1 MKVSSMSMLQ
11 LQHVLVLLH
20 TLVLIGL
27 IKLIAK
33 SGMLMEA
40 VLGMLVTIV
49 LITTETN
56 LNVNDTL
63 DVLMRLRIVPFT
75 MVMSLLV
82 RERLAVLGVVT
93 IAHL

>member
-1 MKVSSMSMLQ
+1 MEGVLG
-11 LQHVLVLLH
+11 LLVLH
-20 TLVLIGL
+20 
-27 IKLIAK
+27 
-33 SGMLMEA
+33 
-40 VLGMLVTIV
+40 V

>member
-1 MKVSSMSMLQ
+1 MEGVLG
-11 LQHVLVLLH
+11 LLVLH
-20 TLVLIGL
+20 
-27 IKLIAK
+27 
-33 SGMLMEA
+33 
-40 VLGMLVTIV
+40 V

-63 DVLMRLRIVPFT
+63 DVLTKLRIVPFT

>member
-1 MKVSSMSMLQ
+1 MVHHLRVVQ
-11 LQHVLVLLH
+11 V
-20 TLVLIGL
+20 GL

-49 LITTETN
+49 LFTMATS
-56 LNVNDTL
+56 LDVNDNL
-63 DVLMRLRIVPFT
+63 AVLMRLRIVPFT

-82 RERLAVLGVVT
+82 RERLAVLGVVQ
-93 IAHL
+93 IALH

>member
-1 MKVSSMSMLQ
+1 M
-11 LQHVLVLLH
+11 VLHLRV
-20 TLVLIGL
+20 VQVGL

-40 VLGMLVTIV
+40 VLGMLVLHV

-63 DVLMRLRIVPFT
+63 DVLTKLRVVPFT
-75 MVMSLLV
+75 MVMSQLV
-82 RERLAVLGVVT
+82 LVLLAVLGVVT
-93 IAHL
+93 IALL

>member
-1 MKVSSMSMLQ
+1 
-11 LQHVLVLLH
+11 
-20 TLVLIGL
+20 
-27 IKLIAK
+27 
-33 SGMLMEA
+33 MEA